1 LNTRAKAA
9 AILQAVIED
18 GKSLSAVLDVQLPEI
33 TSPGDRAFVQA
44 LTYGVLRW
52 YWRLDGTLTLLTRK
66 PIRDES
72 VRMLALI
79 GLYQLGFMRVK
90 PHAAVSETVSAA
102 GNRSWAKP
110 LLNGLLRSYQ
120 RDQADL
126 DARTS
131 EAETGR
137 YAHPQWLIDRLRSDW
152 PDDVGLVLE
161 ANNAP
166 PPLTLRVNRLKTGRE
181 QFLLRLNDH
190 GIAAHPSPVADDAVT
205 IEHPMAVESIPGFT
219 TGEVSVQDA
228 ATQLAAGL
236 LGLEPGQRV
245 LDLCAAPG
253 GKSSHI
259 LETCPEIDELWAVD
273 ISAERL
279 ARIQENLNRLGQ
291 SARLVTGDALE
302 PDQWWDQRQF
312 DRILA
317 DAPCSATGVIR
328 RHPDIKLL
336 RKAPDIQELAGIQ
349 LRILSAAWPLLKPGG
364 VLLYATCSVLRTEN
378 ASVIAGFME
387 SHADA
392 EELPLPGDWG
402 ITQPYGRQI
411 LTGNDGMDGFYY
423 ARLMKKS

>member
-1 LNTRAKAA
+1 MNTRAKAA

-18 GKSLSAVLDVQLPEI
+18 SKSLSAVLDVKLPEI
-33 TSPGDRAFVQA
+33 ASPGDKAFVQA
-44 LTYGVLRW
+44 LSFGVLRW
-52 YWRLDGTLTLLTRK
+52 YWRLDATLTLLTRK
-66 PIRDES
+66 PIKDES

-120 RDQADL
+120 RNQADL
-126 DARTS
+126 DDRASQT
-131 EAETGR
+131 ETGR
-137 YAHPQWLIDRLRSDW
+137 YAHPQWLIDRIKTDW
-152 PDDVGLVLE
+152 PDDAGPLLV

-166 PPLTLRVNRLKTGRE
+166 PPLALRVNRLRTSRE
-181 QFLLRLNDH
+181 QFLLRLNDC
-190 GIAAHPSPVADDAVT
+190 GIAAHASPLADDAVT
-205 IEHPMAVESIPGFT
+205 LEQPIAVEAIPGFT
-219 TGEVSVQDA
+219 AGEVSVQDA
-228 ATQLAAGL
+228 AAQLAAGL

-245 LDLCAAPG
+245 LDVCAAPG

-259 LETCPEIDELWAVD
+259 LEYCSGIEELWAVD

-279 ARIQENLNRLGQ
+279 ARIEENLNRLGQ
-291 SARLVTGDALE
+291 SAWLVAGNALE
-302 PDQWWDQRQF
+302 PGPWWDNRQF

-336 RKAPDIQELAGIQ
+336 RKAPDIRELAVTQ
-349 LRILSAAWPLLKPGG
+349 LGILSAVWPLLKPGG
-364 VLLYATCSVLRTEN
+364 VLLYATCSVLRAENTEVM
-378 ASVIAGFME
+378 AKFME
-387 SHADA
+387 THEDA
-392 EELPLPGDWG
+392 EELPIEGDWG
-402 ITQPYGRQI
+402 IAQPYGRQI
-411 LTGNDGMDGFYY
+411 LPGSAGMDGFYY